1 MRGRDADDKWFS
13 LVYLF
18 LFLFL
23 KFLKNREA
31 WHQLL
36 FLHVTSAAGLSHVF
50 ARNAFWWHTFHRI
63 KIARMNHSVLI
74 GRFYVMFKTRTALFN
89 QGQKL
94 EKFECELEAQ
104 EFLEL
109 TKHELWVFKNS
120 SSIIFFLIKSCFLT
134 WIVMVF
140 SYLQIN
146 KNTPLE
152 PKGPCASVI
161 NSSHSTGQYGYWI
174 SMTFF
179 NVTY

>member
-89 QGQKL
+89 QGQK
-94 EKFECELEAQ
+94 KI
-104 EFLEL
+104 
-109 TKHELWVFKNS
+109 WVRTRSARAFRIDKTRAVSRFKNS

-146 KNTPLE
+146 KKTRLE

-161 NSSHSTGQYGYWI
+161 NSLHSTGQYGYWI